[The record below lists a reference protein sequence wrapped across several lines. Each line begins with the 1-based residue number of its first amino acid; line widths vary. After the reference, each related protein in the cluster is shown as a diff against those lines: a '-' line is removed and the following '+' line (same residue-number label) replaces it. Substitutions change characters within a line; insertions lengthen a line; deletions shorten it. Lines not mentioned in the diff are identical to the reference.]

1 MELENTYCFISQ
13 NGIISENLAVRY
25 GRIKK
30 RHGQKKSG
38 ENGILKFE

>member
-1 MELENTYCFISQ
+1 MELENTYCLISQ

-25 GRIKK
+25 RRFKK
-30 RHGQKKSG
+30 RHGHKKAR